1 MQCVSV
7 TMECVS
13 TVNIM
18 LSCAR
23 RRALPTM
30 DAQKI
35 FCWINKYGV
44 NDVLAHIMF
53 LESFSG
59 FSLCRILSLCAKCDD
74 QVSPIRAALL
84 WITAINSGEYF

>member
-18 LSCAR
+18 ISCAR

-30 DAQKI
+30 DAKN
-35 FCWINKYGV
+35 FFAG
-44 NDVLAHIMF
+44 
-53 LESFSG
+53 
-59 FSLCRILSLCAKCDD
+59 
-74 QVSPIRAALL
+74 
-84 WITAINSGEYF
+84 